1 MMQVIELKRQRF
13 EFYEDYFHYSS
24 SILLAPKVDRKV
36 FYKDIISFSSRRESL
51 NYVSYGITYVFK
63 IRNDKDLKLLACNK
77 EVEHAINLIIENRT
91 RVKLEEMEAAKSSS
105 QAVSVSSINHEVEIN
120 SINQIKVSTGLEQA
134 QSLDAPK
141 VISFV
146 DRFYQ
151 IDSMLM
157 SNDELRREFYFG
169 NGSCMG
175 LTFRGVFSLSY
186 FPSDYIDSLS
196 SFGGIDYLA
205 KSLFDFF
212 YRIRRINL
220 DIPLKNVY
228 ERILSANSYYLK
240 TVLMKYYYTNGDFS
254 DYDLKEL
261 VNSFQ
266 S

>member
-1 MMQVIELKRQRF
+1 MEVIELKRSRF
-13 EFYEDYFHYSS
+13 EFFEDYFHYSS

-63 IRNDKDLKLLACNK
+63 IRNDKDLKLLAYNK
-77 EVEHAINLIIENRT
+77 EVERAINLIIENRT

-105 QAVSVSSINHEVEIN
+105 PAIPVPTTNHEVANN
-120 SINQIKVSTGLEQA
+120 SINPIDISSSIEQE
-134 QSLDAPK
+134 QSLDTPK

-157 SNDELRREFYFG
+157 SNDELRREFYFA

-186 FPSDYIDSLS
+186 FSSDYLDALS

-205 KSLFDFF
+205 KTLFDFF
-212 YRIRRINL
+212 SRIRRIGL
-220 DIPLKNVY
+220 DIPLKTIY
-228 ERILSANSYYLK
+228 ERILSENSYYLK
-240 TVLMKYYYTNGDFS
+240 TVLMKYYYTTGDFS

-261 VNSFQ
+261 VASTF